1 MMSIGG
7 EGVTECMQQLQLQ
20 LLLQLTSCPR
30 RWTVEN
36 QASVS
41 LVWPDSPRGS
51 QAAALRGRLYTP
63 QRTPRICN
71 IRDIQLLLLLLLYL
85 FNGLFSRI
93 IWVSRY
99 QKGKTSLDL
108 NETRDEANSSASD
121 SLDSHDK
128 RHFTNVLL
136 TNYLHSAAEPGT
148 KTNIKILWTEET
160 ATAQHLW
167 PSGVLSCWPDGLELS
182 PGFYP
187 GSNESTD
194 SLGVYLKHTC
204 SSDTSAFSTTGVLT
218 IMHYINPRTHSLN
231 RSLTI
236 MTDWRVFPLRWKPM
250 RAANVNNKILV

>member
-1 MMSIGG
+1 VCILSCKTQHAAVLTIRPLYLQTTIIAQMMSIGG
-7 EGVTECMQQLQLQ
+7 EGVTECMQQLQLLQ

-93 IWVSRY
+93 ISVSRY

-121 SLDSHDK
+121 SLDSHDRTALYK
-128 RHFTNVLL
+128 CFT
-136 TNYLHSAAEPGT
+136 Y
-148 KTNIKILWTEET
+148 
-160 ATAQHLW
+160 
-167 PSGVLSCWPDGLELS
+167 
-182 PGFYP
+182 
-187 GSNESTD
+187 
-194 SLGVYLKHTC
+194 
-204 SSDTSAFSTTGVLT
+204 
-218 IMHYINPRTHSLN
+218 
-231 RSLTI
+231 
-236 MTDWRVFPLRWKPM
+236 
-250 RAANVNNKILV
+250 

>member
-1 MMSIGG
+1 MRQEMKQTPVPLIHLIHM
-7 EGVTECMQQLQLQ
+7 TE
-20 LLLQLTSCPR
+20 
-30 RWTVEN
+30 
-36 QASVS
+36 
-41 LVWPDSPRGS
+41 
-51 QAAALRGRLYTP
+51 
-63 QRTPRICN
+63 
-71 IRDIQLLLLLLLYL
+71 
-85 FNGLFSRI
+85 
-93 IWVSRY
+93 
-99 QKGKTSLDL
+99 
-108 NETRDEANSSASD
+108 
-121 SLDSHDK
+121 

-187 GSNESTD
+187 GSNESTH

-204 SSDTSAFSTTGVLT
+204 SSDTSAFSTIGVLT